1 MTNRRRCAIYTRKS
15 SEEGLEQGFNS
26 LDAQREACEA
36 FIKSQKHEGW
46 SCLYERYDDGG
57 LSGATMDRPALRR
70 LLSDIGGGKI
80 DVVVVYKVDRL
91 TRALADFSKIVEIFD
106 AKCVSFVSVTQQFNT
121 TTSMGRLTLNVLLSF
136 AQFER
141 EVTGERIRDKI
152 AASKRKGLWMGGVVP
167 LGYDLRDRELMTNPA
182 EAEMVRTLFRLYRE
196 LGTVQRLKEAADRQ
210 GLVTKRRHQ
219 SSGRVT
225 GGGPFTR
232 GHLYCLLSNPL
243 YVGEVPHK
251 GATYPGRHDA
261 IIDRETFEAVQRQ
274 LTANAASRRSATNA
288 KAPSLLTGLVYDET
302 GDRLC
307 PTHANKRGRRYR
319 YYISKRLMHAT
330 GSATGGWRLPAR
342 ELEAVVLQTVRDFLS
357 DELRLVEALHLNGIP
372 PDHLRRVTGYVAA
385 AADELKD
392 GPPERQHQL
401 LSALVH
407 RIILHADSIHID
419 IKRTGLIGLLAE
431 PDAGTA
437 SGSEEPFSLVMP
449 IQLKRRGVEAK
460 LVIRAAGSRCPS
472 PDKKLITLFADAH
485 RWIDDLAQGRAA
497 SVRDLARLHDRDAG
511 DISRTLP
518 LAFLTPDIVEAI
530 LGGRQPIDLTPRR
543 LKRMGALPCRWAEQ
557 RRRLGF
563 QP

>member
-1 MTNRRRCAIYTRKS
+1 
-15 SEEGLEQGFNS
+15 
-26 LDAQREACEA
+26 
-36 FIKSQKHEGW
+36 
-46 SCLYERYDDGG
+46 
-57 LSGATMDRPALRR
+57 
-70 LLSDIGGGKI
+70 
-80 DVVVVYKVDRL
+80 
-91 TRALADFSKIVEIFD
+91 
-106 AKCVSFVSVTQQFNT
+106 
-121 TTSMGRLTLNVLLSF
+121 
-136 AQFER
+136 
-141 EVTGERIRDKI
+141 
-152 AASKRKGLWMGGVVP
+152 
-167 LGYDLRDRELMTNPA
+167 
-182 EAEMVRTLFRLYRE
+182 
-196 LGTVQRLKEAADRQ
+196 
-210 GLVTKRRHQ
+210 
-219 SSGRVT
+219 
-225 GGGPFTR
+225 
-232 GHLYCLLSNPL
+232 
-243 YVGEVPHK
+243 
-251 GATYPGRHDA
+251 
-261 IIDRETFEAVQRQ
+261 
-274 LTANAASRRSATNA
+274 
-288 KAPSLLTGLVYDET
+288 
-302 GDRLC
+302 
-307 PTHANKRGRRYR
+307 
-319 YYISKRLMHAT
+319 
-330 GSATGGWRLPAR
+330 
-342 ELEAVVLQTVRDFLS
+342 
-357 DELRLVEALHLNGIP
+357 LHLNGIP